1 MKIEYEIG
9 DIVVYL
15 GRHYKIIR
23 KSRWDLSVIPMT
35 HIGPTTEEMRLAKS
49 ECRPSHQS
57 IAEAK
62 YS

>member
-9 DIVVYL
+9 DIVVHL
-15 GRHYKIIR
+15 GRHYKIVR
-23 KSRWDLSVIPMT
+23 KSRWGLHVIPMASL
-35 HIGPTTEEMRLAKS
+35 GPAMEVRLAKS

-57 IAEAK
+57 IDEAK

>member
-9 DIVVYL
+9 DIVVHL

-23 KSRWDLSVIPMT
+23 KSRWDLGVVPMT
-35 HIGPTTEEMRLAKS
+35 SLGPTEEMSLDKR
-49 ECRPSHQS
+49 ECRPSNQS
-57 IAEAK
+57 IDEAK